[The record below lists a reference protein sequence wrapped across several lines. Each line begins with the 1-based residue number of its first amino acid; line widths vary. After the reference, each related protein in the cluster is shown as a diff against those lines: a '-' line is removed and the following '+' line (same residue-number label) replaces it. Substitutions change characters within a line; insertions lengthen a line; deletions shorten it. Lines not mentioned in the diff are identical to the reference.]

1 MIEVM
6 LMRIFF
12 VTLFA
17 LNNLTNAYVYYS
29 YRTSHSRILIV
40 HSPLSVDAM
49 ISSFLFRPALPC
61 PGNNLTLISFC
72 FNI

>member
-49 ISSFLFRPALPC
+49 ISFLFRPILPS